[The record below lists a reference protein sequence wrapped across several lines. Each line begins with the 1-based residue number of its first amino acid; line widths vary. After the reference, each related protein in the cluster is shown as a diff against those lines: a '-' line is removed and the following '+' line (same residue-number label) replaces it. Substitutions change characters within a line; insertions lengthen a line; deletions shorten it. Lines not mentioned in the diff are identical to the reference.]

1 VFSIALPLALATIP
15 PALPAASIRSEL
27 EIGNDP
33 AGIRYCVLLD
43 DCTRHWRTDDAL
55 HVLENY

>member
-1 VFSIALPLALATIP
+1 M
-15 PALPAASIRSEL
+15 RSEL

-43 DCTRHWRTDDAL
+43 DCTRHWRTDDTL
-55 HVLENY
+55 HVLENYWTKPAVSVAS